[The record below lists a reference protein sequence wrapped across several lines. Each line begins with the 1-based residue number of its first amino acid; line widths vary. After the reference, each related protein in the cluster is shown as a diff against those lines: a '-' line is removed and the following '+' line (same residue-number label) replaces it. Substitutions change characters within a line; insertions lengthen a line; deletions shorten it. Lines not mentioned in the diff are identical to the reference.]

1 MFPYRCMQH
10 RCCIVEQ
17 GNTGGRHM
25 MLRIDSTRLHDQ
37 LEQRKEWI
45 GFAPR
50 ATHVIALVEGL
61 FLILTAVTTSI
72 GYWWRLGFTVAAA
85 IATIYAFISAI
96 MTWSKGYSAEVLYKE
111 LIDMDRTE
119 RHSSIIAINDGNR
132 YLLYHDTGWDCDFFP
147 NHATADNEAGKSPS
161 PHRLLVQWLR
171 HSTGRFHIDSCYE

>member
-1 MFPYRCMQH
+1 
-10 RCCIVEQ
+10 
-17 GNTGGRHM
+17 M

-96 MTWSKGYSAEVLYKE
+96 ITWSKGYSAEVLYKE